1 VDRFIGFKKAVEEY
15 TLHFLDE
22 MRIKTDLNNSDDLER
37 KLHGLLSK
45 SEKPTAIFCLDDD
58 LALRVIAVL
67 HKLRLSV
74 PDDVSIIAPGD
85 TLDYRS
91 IHVPQITTM
100 RINTSYMGELA
111 GQLIMKRI
119 QHKSEEIKVLKVKE
133 QLVERKSCRT
143 I

>member
-1 VDRFIGFKKAVEEY
+1 
-15 TLHFLDE
+15 
-22 MRIKTDLNNSDDLER
+22 
-37 KLHGLLSK
+37 
-45 SEKPTAIFCLDDD
+45 
-58 LALRVIAVL
+58 
-67 HKLRLSV
+67 V